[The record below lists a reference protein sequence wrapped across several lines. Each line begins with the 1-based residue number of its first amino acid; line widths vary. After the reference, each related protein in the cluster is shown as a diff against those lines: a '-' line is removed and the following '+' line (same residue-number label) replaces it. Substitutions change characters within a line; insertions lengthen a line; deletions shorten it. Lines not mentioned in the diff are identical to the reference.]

1 MNMRVSTSQIYRS
14 GTNGIQDL
22 QSSLYTLQNQVS
34 TNRRIVT
41 PQDDPVGAAQALVV
55 SQSQSVNELYLKNQ
69 AAADTK
75 LSALDSNLKGIY
87 SELSS
92 IYEQGIAAGNGGY
105 GDAQRAAV
113 ASELQSRL
121 ANLVTLANSQD
132 GTGRY
137 VFSGV
142 QSTTPP
148 FSPSGNTAPY
158 SMANPYMSYN
168 GDDGVQV
175 LQVSASQYLA
185 TNEPG
190 SNVFYTRVTDSSGV
204 ESKRGVFDSI
214 QNMINFLKT
223 PGVSASNPTYTQS
236 LSEIQSTMDNV
247 ASVQASVGG
256 RQSSLDGLTNMSA
269 DRKLQYQQQL
279 SNLQDLDLAKALS
292 DVKQQTIQ
300 LEAAQSTF
308 SAMSKLTLFSYI

>member
-1 MNMRVSTSQIYRS
+1 MNMRVSTAQIYRT
-14 GTNGIQDL
+14 GTTGIQDL

-41 PQDDPVGAAQALVV
+41 PADDPVGAAQALVV
-55 SQSQSVNELYLKNQ
+55 SQSLSVNELYLKNQ
-69 AAADTK
+69 ASADTK
-75 LSALDSNLKGIY
+75 LSALDSSLKGVY
-87 SELSS
+87 AELSN
-92 IYEQGIAAGNGGY
+92 IYEQSVAAGNGSY
-105 GDAQRAAV
+105 GDSQRGAV

-137 VFSGV
+137 IYSGV
-142 QSTTPP
+142 QSTTAP
-148 FSPSGNTAPY
+148 FSQSGNTSPY
-158 SMANPYMSYN
+158 SIANPYMSYN
-168 GDDGVQV
+168 GDDGAQL

-236 LSEIQSTMDNV
+236 LSEIQSAMDNV
-247 ASVQASVGG
+247 SMVQASVGA
-256 RQSSLDGLTNMSA
+256 RQSSLDGLTNTSS
-269 DRKLQYQQQL
+269 DRKLQYKEQL
-279 SNLQDLDLAKALS
+279 SNLQDLDLAKAIS
-292 DVKQQTIQ
+292 DVKQQTVQ

-308 SAMSKLTLFSYI
+308 SATAKLTLFTYI

>member
-1 MNMRVSTSQIYRS
+1 MNMRVSTAQIYRS

-34 TNRRIVT
+34 ANRRIVT
-41 PQDDPVGAAQALVV
+41 PQDDPVGAAQALVI

-69 AAADTK
+69 ASANTK

-214 QNMINFLKT
+214 QNMIDFLKT

-247 ASVQASVGG
+247 SSVQASVGG
-256 RQSSLDGLTNMSA
+256 RGASLDGLTNMSS
-269 DRKLQYQQQL
+269 DRKLQYKEQL
-279 SNLQDLDLAKALS
+279 SNLEDLDLAKALS

>member
-1 MNMRVSTSQIYRS
+1 MNMRVSTSQIYRT

-34 TNRRIVT
+34 TGRKMVT
-41 PQDDPVGAAQALVV
+41 PADDPVGAAQALVV
-55 SQSQSVNELYLKNQ
+55 TQSKSVNELYLKNQ
-69 AAADTK
+69 ASADTK
-75 LSALDSNLKGIY
+75 LSALDTTLKGVND
-87 SELSS
+87 ELAN
-92 IYEQGIAAGNGGY
+92 IYEKGIAAGNGSY
-105 GDAQRAAV
+105 GDAQRAAI

-137 VFSGV
+137 IFSGV
-142 QSTTPP
+142 QSTTTP
-148 FSPSGNTAPY
+148 FSPSGNTSPY

-168 GDDGVQV
+168 GDDGAQV
-175 LQVSASQYLA
+175 VQVSASQYLA

-214 QNMINFLKT
+214 QNLINFLKT
-223 PGVSASNPTYTQS
+223 PGVSASNPTYSQS
-236 LSEIQSTMDNV
+236 LSEIQSAMDNV
-247 ASVQASVGG
+247 SSVQASVGA
-256 RQSSLDGLTNMSA
+256 RQSSLDGLKNMSE
-269 DRKLQYQQQL
+269 DRKLQYKEQL
-279 SNLQDLDLAKALS
+279 SNLQDLDYAKALS
-292 DVKQQTIQ
+292 DVTQQKVQ

-308 SAMSKLTLFSYI
+308 SATAKLTLFNYI